1 MTLTKASEK
10 KIEQLAAQAQ
20 ESFLDNATGAF
31 FRRSDWWSFWT
42 VLLAS
47 FAVYFY
53 TLAPTLTLED
63 SGELAVASDYL
74 GVPHPP
80 GYPIWTLV
88 TWFFQW
94 IFHWVKYNGH
104 PNPAWSVG
112 LASAVAGAAACA
124 LLALLVSRS
133 GADLLRSIPALTD
146 KIGFRTENLL

>member
-1 MTLTKASEK
+1 MTLTKASENQIAK
-10 KIEQLAAQAQ
+10 LASQAQA
-20 ESFLDNATGAF
+20 SFLDNLTGAF
-31 FRRSDWWSFWT
+31 FRRIDWWAFWT
-42 VLLAS
+42 VLAAT

-104 PNPAWSVG
+104 PNRPGPWAWLRPCPA
-112 LASAVAGAAACA
+112 
-124 LLALLVSRS
+124 
-133 GADLLRSIPALTD
+133 PAPA
-146 KIGFRTENLL
+146 RCWRC